1 MATISNNDIARS
13 IYLLSKGKT
22 GAELSNILHNV
33 TKFLAR
39 KRLLS
44 KANDILSR
52 LKKIIDQEN
61 GILAVKV
68 TSGKKL
74 GEEIKKSLV
83 HSLKERYRVRDVNFI
98 EKQDENLLG
107 GVKIEANDEI
117 IDLTVK
123 NKIEKLKEYLTRPA

>member
-1 MATISNNDIARS
+1 
-13 IYLLSKGKT
+13 
-22 GAELSNILHNV
+22 
-33 TKFLAR
+33 
-39 KRLLS
+39 
-44 KANDILSR
+44 
-52 LKKIIDQEN
+52 
-61 GILAVKV
+61 LAVKV